1 MCEPGSD
8 VELFLCNRH
17 SEYEI
22 FKGMVK
28 VVGTR
33 DVAEAELAKS
43 RLEEAGLHPTLFHLH
58 TIRGKR
64 LVEYEPY
71 DAGQQFNTK
80 ELKLMVPC
88 GEVVEAE
95 NILRSPASS

>member
-43 RLEEAGLHPTLFHLH
+43 RLEEAGLHPALFHLH

-71 DAGQQFNTK
+71 DVGQQFNTK
-80 ELKLMVPC
+80 
-88 GEVVEAE
+88 
-95 NILRSPASS
+95 